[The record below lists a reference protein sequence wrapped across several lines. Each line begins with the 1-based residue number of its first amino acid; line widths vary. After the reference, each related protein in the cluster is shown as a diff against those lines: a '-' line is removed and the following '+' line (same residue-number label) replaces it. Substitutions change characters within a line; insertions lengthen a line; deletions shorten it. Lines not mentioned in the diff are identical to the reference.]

1 MFENSQIGLSASD
14 EMRCRYWAD
23 ECVVYHQATGSTH
36 LIDGLGAEVFRF
48 LMAKTTTRHALLQ
61 QMQSVFELSDA
72 ADLDTLL
79 DKLLLDYQRL
89 GLLQIT
95 EIVAA

>member
-1 MFENSQIGLSASD
+1 
-14 EMRCRYWAD
+14 
-23 ECVVYHQATGSTH
+23 
-36 LIDGLGAEVFRF
+36 
-48 LMAKTTTRHALLQ
+48 MAKTTTRHALLQ